1 MASPSGTASLP
12 LIVRIE
18 SPTMTLNPI
27 SVRLSLFYA
36 TYFAVVGIMLPYW
49 PAWLESRGLSP
60 VAIGAVLSVGF
71 WVKLVA
77 HPVLATVA
85 DATGTLK
92 RTTVLLALGGIAVY
106 AAFSF
111 AGPFWSYLVLAFLL
125 GFTVQSIMPL
135 GEALALSE
143 IKLRGLDYG
152 PIRIWGSV
160 SFIVAA
166 FAVGGATE
174 RFGDPVILPLLLG
187 TMVVLVASCL
197 WLPGRGG
204 QARKPWSWS
213 AAARLVANRRYLVFI
228 AAAGCAQASHAVFY
242 GFGTISWRSVGF
254 GETAI
259 GVLWSLGVVAE
270 IVVFALAARL
280 GRFASAPALLAMAA
294 IGAMI
299 RWPLTA
305 VTHDLIAVG
314 ALQLL
319 HGLTFGAAHLGAMRY
334 LQDNAPEGLEATAQ
348 AFYYALV
355 SGVVMGLAMPA
366 AGLFYDAYGQAAY
379 LAMGVLGVLGL
390 GFSAILG
397 RILKP

>member
-1 MASPSGTASLP
+1 
-12 LIVRIE
+12 
-18 SPTMTLNPI
+18 MTFNPI
-27 SVRLSLFYA
+27 SARLSLFYA
-36 TYFAVVGIMLPYW
+36 AYFAVVGIMLPYW

-60 VAIGAVLSVGF
+60 VAIGTVLAVGF
-71 WVKLVA
+71 WVKLAA

-85 DATGTLK
+85 DATGALK
-92 RTTVLLALGGIAVY
+92 RTTVLLALAGCAVY
-106 AAFSF
+106 GAFWF
-111 AGPFWSYLVLAFLL
+111 AEPFWSYLVLAVLL

-143 IKLRGLDYG
+143 VKLRGLAYG

-166 FAVGGATE
+166 FAVGAATE

-197 WLPGRGG
+197 WLPAHGG
-204 QARKPWSWS
+204 QARKPWSWT
-213 AAARLVANRRYLVFI
+213 AAARLVSNRRYLVFI
-228 AAAGCAQASHAVFY
+228 GAAGCAQASHAVFY
-242 GFGTISWRSVGF
+242 GFGTISWRAVGF
-254 GETAI
+254 GESAI

-280 GRFASAPALLAMAA
+280 GRFASAPALLAIAG
-294 IGAMI
+294 IGALI

-305 VTHDLIAVG
+305 VTHDLYAVG

-355 SGVVMGLAMPA
+355 SGVVMGMAMPA
-366 AGLFYDAYGQAAY
+366 AGFFYESYGQLAY
-379 LAMGVLGVLGL
+379 LAMGVLGMIGLGL
-390 GFSAILG
+390 SLLLAGLM
-397 RILKP
+397 KNPHQM